1 MSNPYLEEA
10 KAIRKSIYGL
20 AEGQTDEKIIS
31 NKDAFPW
38 WNGNSV
44 FYKAGLILK
53 FADSVY
59 RVLQDHTTQNDW
71 TPDIAVS
78 LYVEISLEEWPEWV
92 QPTGSQDA
100 YAKDA
105 KTSHN
110 GDHWISDYDDNV
122 WEPGVF
128 GWSKA

>member
-1 MSNPYLEEA
+1 MNKYLEEA

-20 AEGQTDEKIIS
+20 AEGQTDEKIVN

-38 WNGNSV
+38 WNGNSI

-71 TPDIAVS
+71 APDITPA
-78 LYVEISLEEWPEWV
+78 LFTKISLEEWPEWV
-92 QPTGSQDA
+92 QPTGAQDA
-100 YAKDA
+100 YAKNA